1 MTTRE
6 VFKTLN
12 REEAIGFFNTKKTDK
27 EIYDILV
34 SKGLTDSFDTFKT
47 ESEKVFTEKVSSMSK
62 EDILSQ
68 IEGAELTEEQL
79 EMIAG
84 GGKQVDN
91 EWVAATVIG
100 GAAAGLAGFAA
111 AIGAA

>member
-68 IEGAELTEEQL
+68 IEGVELTEEQL

-84 GGKQVDN
+84 GSKQVD
-91 EWVAATVIG
+91 TVWIGTAIVG
-100 GAAAGLAGFAA
+100 GAAVGIAGAA
-111 AIGAA
+111 AAMGV